1 MQLNQRKRVIIW
13 LIVIAFFIGGV
24 GLMGLN
30 RAGVFKRSTGDQNTL
45 GIVATVNGTKI
56 TSEVMQQTLQ
66 IALKNQESLYRQ
78 YGQDFSALLE
88 GAEGKW
94 FYLQREADVLQG
106 LITQTIYDQEYQR
119 RGIRVP
125 QDTINNLY
133 EQQYNRYLEMYP
145 EDQLGLIVYQELG
158 MTLSQFQNMLRTNIA
173 SQLRNQALQGQVIG
187 VIEPT
192 DEDLLTYFE
201 KNIAQYDQPEEIR
214 ASHILVEDEKEA
226 EDVLKQLKQGAD
238 FAELAKGYSTD
249 TATAENGGDLGWF
262 GRGKM
267 VPEFEEVA
275 FALEIGETSGI
286 VKTDYGYH
294 IIKLTDRKEAHTPT
308 LDEVKDQVLK
318 DYQNDVGNERFNAW
332 YEEVSKQAQIEV
344 ILPTLDAYFKE
355 QEDPERGLAAFEKL
369 KEEGYAD
376 DPYLP
381 YYIGRL
387 YEDKAVSAQ
396 QEKRTLEAKEEK
408 TDEDLARIDELA
420 QQIDAYT
427 SKATENYL
435 EIVNVQEIEPD
446 EAFYKRVLTL
456 APDNTATQYLYGKLL
471 EERGDLVGADMK
483 FQEAIRSDPTSLPA
497 YIASGDIAVKMK
509 AYQRAVDQYTS
520 AIAISPGNVS
530 VLLKLA
536 QGYLILT
543 RLDEVEGVLT
553 KIEELAPDNATLV
566 VLRGDLAYEQMRSAI
581 AERDGLEAK
590 EALSE
595 EEQGRLSELVNLISA
610 YYKDA
615 VERYKQ
621 ALSRSGSIDLYIKL
635 GKAYLANGSL
645 DEARKAFEDALLRS
659 PYKADAYQGVGD
671 ILLQEGDI
679 AGAIE
684 KYKTAFNRTFD
695 VEQKTKLGETLIEL
709 APDDMDMRFKLA
721 KVYADQYMWSSA
733 ISQYLVILEA
743 RPGSLEA
750 YLGIAEAYTWRTE
763 YDKALEYLH
772 QALAYTTTTTQR
784 IDLYDQIIDVNQR
797 QVGMSK
803 PLTEAGL
810 DALFELGTLYVTQGE
825 WEVAKEKLEQITKDD
840 PTYRAE
846 EVAQLLAE
854 IESHAAQ
861 GEVDLTGSEPTQTSS
876 SGL

>member
-262 GRGKM
+262 GRRKM